1 MYNICGKVFFGGHM
15 RVLLIRH
22 GQTDWNKER
31 ILQGTQDIPLNEV
44 GLQQAEVAHESLKD
58 EHIDIVFCSPLIR
71 TRQTAEAILKGRDIP
86 VIYDERIVERRFG
99 VAEGKS
105 TSEIDFNATWVPG
118 QPPMYEGMETFEML
132 LERITDFF
140 DDIYEKYKDKTVL
153 VVTHG
158 GVSIVCGYYFC
169 GPPKKHRDEYFCKNC
184 VVKEYI
190 K

>member
-1 MYNICGKVFFGGHM
+1 M
-15 RVLLIRH
+15 RVLIIRH
-22 GQTDWNKER
+22 GQTDWNKQR
-31 ILQGTQDIPLNEV
+31 LLQGTKDIPLNEL
-44 GLQQAEVAHESLKD
+44 GISQAAEARKALKK
-58 EHIDIVFCSPLIR
+58 EKIDVVFCSPLIR
-71 TRQTAEAILKGRDIP
+71 TRQTAEVILKGRDVP

-99 VAEGKS
+99 VAEGRS
-105 TSEIDFNATWVPG
+105 TAEIDFNATWVPG

-132 LERITDFF
+132 LERISGFF

-169 GPPKKHRDEYFCKNC
+169 GPPKTDRNEYFCKNC
-184 VVKEYI
+184 VVKEYN